1 MAFKPCTDDYY
12 YPQEE
17 MQKKVKLSTETYEY
31 EMPFKYENIKVTRYG
46 MRGREGHGVEM
57 NMINHYYEDGCPD
70 AKPLPADTPPG
81 FVTLECT
88 PVEEWYNDFEYRPAM
103 PVRFRINNLW
113 GMHLR
118 VDTLMADTKDV
129 KRKFEF
135 EGKDQYEPL
144 PDRHAELYKSM
155 EGKLNTMKSDY
166 HENPLAGMSC
176 AIFEIPPSKKVV
188 IQGGSEIPVWN
199 SDIFPGDHHYSFRTI
214 RTTVETKR
222 EVV

>member
-1 MAFKPCTDDYY
+1 MEFKPCTDDYY

-70 AKPLPADTPPG
+70 AKPLPADSIVLEEKDPMVRVAVIGSACTPPG

-113 GMHLR
+113 GM
-118 VDTLMADTKDV
+118 
-129 KRKFEF
+129 
-135 EGKDQYEPL
+135 
-144 PDRHAELYKSM
+144 
-155 EGKLNTMKSDY
+155 
-166 HENPLAGMSC
+166 
-176 AIFEIPPSKKVV
+176 
-188 IQGGSEIPVWN
+188 
-199 SDIFPGDHHYSFRTI
+199 
-214 RTTVETKR
+214 
-222 EVV
+222 